1 MISFILNTIL
11 ILLLIAVGIF
21 VLLFLLKWGLVL
33 LTILLIALVNTPF
46 ALMKRPKMWFIQFP
60 VLIIQALIIFSTY
73 TQGNLWD
80 GILIAVLLQVS
91 ASVIMFKPSKRFT
104 PQTD

>member
-33 LTILLIALVNTPF
+33 LTMLLIALVNTPF
-46 ALMKRPKMWFIQFP
+46 TLMKRPKMWFIQFP
-60 VLIIQALIIFSTY
+60 VLIIQALVIFSTY

-91 ASVIMFKPSKRFT
+91 VSLIMFKPSKHLT
-104 PQTD
+104 PQEN

>member
-33 LTILLIALVNTPF
+33 LTMLLIALVNTPF
-46 ALMKRPKMWFIQFP
+46 ALMERPKMWFIQVP
-60 VLIIQALIIFSTY
+60 TLIFQSLVIWGAYI
-73 TQGNLWD
+73 QGNLWD
-80 GILIAVLLQVS
+80 GILIAILLQVS
-91 ASVIMFKPSKRFT
+91 ASVIMFKPSKRLT